1 MRVGW
6 VMDYEVEIGEIK
18 HDIVLLQKDVIEIKI
33 TQPMLQATLEKNVE
47 ANEKLVETLHEI
59 EKTMISMNNKMNVQS
74 KEIDTIKNEMEENN
88 THLTNKI
95 NKVKERVDKVDA
107 EGQFN
112 IRLFFQKYFPWIVI
126 LVGGGMF
133 ILSKFVKF

>member
-1 MRVGW
+1 
-6 VMDYEVEIGEIK
+6 MDYEAEIGGIK
-18 HDIVLLQKDVIEIKI
+18 HDIVLLQKDVTEIKI

-47 ANEKLVETLHEI
+47 ANEKLVETLHQI
-59 EKTMISMNNKMNVQS
+59 EKTMISMNDKMDVQS

-88 THLTNKI
+88 AHLTNKI
-95 NKVKERVDKVDA
+95 NKVEERVDKVDA

-126 LVGGGMF
+126 LVGGGML

>member
-1 MRVGW
+1 
-6 VMDYEVEIGEIK
+6 MDYEAEIGEIK
-18 HDIVLLQKDVIEIKI
+18 HDIVLLQKDVTEIKI

-59 EKTMISMNNKMNVQS
+59 EKTMISMNDKMDVQS

-88 THLTNKI
+88 VHLTNKI
-95 NKVKERVDKVDA
+95 NKVEERVDKVDA

>member
-1 MRVGW
+1 
-6 VMDYEVEIGEIK
+6 MDYEAEIGEIK
-18 HDIVLLQKDVIEIKI
+18 HDIVLLQKDVTEIKI

-59 EKTMISMNNKMNVQS
+59 EKTMISMNDKMDVQS

-88 THLTNKI
+88 AHLTNKI
-95 NKVKERVDKVDA
+95 NKVEERVDKVDA

>member
-1 MRVGW
+1 
-6 VMDYEVEIGEIK
+6 MDYEAEIGEIK
-18 HDIVLLQKDVIEIKI
+18 HDIVLLQKDVTEIKI

-59 EKTMISMNNKMNVQS
+59 EKTMISMNDKMDVQS
-74 KEIDTIKNEMEENN
+74 KEIDTIKTEMEENN
-88 THLTNKI
+88 VHLTNKI
-95 NKVKERVDKVDA
+95 NKVEERVDKVDA

>member
-1 MRVGW
+1 
-6 VMDYEVEIGEIK
+6 MDYEAEIGEIK
-18 HDIVLLQKDVIEIKI
+18 HDIVLLQKDVTEIKI

-59 EKTMISMNNKMNVQS
+59 EKTMISMNDKMDVQS

-95 NKVKERVDKVDA
+95 NKVEERVDKVDA

>member
-1 MRVGW
+1 
-6 VMDYEVEIGEIK
+6 MDYEAEIGGIK
-18 HDIVLLQKDVIEIKI
+18 HDIVLLQKDVTEIKI

-47 ANEKLVETLHEI
+47 ANEKLVETLHGI
-59 EKTMISMNNKMNVQS
+59 EKTMISMNDKMDVQS

-88 THLTNKI
+88 AHLTNKI
-95 NKVKERVDKVDA
+95 NKVEERVDKVDA

-126 LVGGGMF
+126 LVGGGIF

>member
-1 MRVGW
+1 
-6 VMDYEVEIGEIK
+6 MDYEAEIGEIK
-18 HDIVLLQKDVIEIKI
+18 HDIALLQKDVTEIKI

-47 ANEKLVETLHEI
+47 ANEKLVETLHQI
-59 EKTMISMNNKMNVQS
+59 EKTMISMNDKMDVQS

-88 THLTNKI
+88 AHLTNKI
-95 NKVKERVDKVDA
+95 HKVEERIDKVDA

-112 IRLFFQKYFPWIVI
+112 IRLFLQKYFPWIVI
-126 LVGGGMF
+126 LVGGGMY

>member
-1 MRVGW
+1 
-6 VMDYEVEIGEIK
+6 MDYEAEIGEIK
-18 HDIVLLQKDVIEIKI
+18 HDIALLQKDVTEIKI
-33 TQPMLQATLEKNVE
+33 TQPMLQTTLEKNVE
-47 ANEKLVETLHEI
+47 AHEKLVETLHQI
-59 EKTMISMNNKMNVQS
+59 EKTMISMNDKMDVQS

-88 THLTNKI
+88 AHLTNKI
-95 NKVKERVDKVDA
+95 NKVEERVDKVDA

-126 LVGGGMF
+126 LVGGGML